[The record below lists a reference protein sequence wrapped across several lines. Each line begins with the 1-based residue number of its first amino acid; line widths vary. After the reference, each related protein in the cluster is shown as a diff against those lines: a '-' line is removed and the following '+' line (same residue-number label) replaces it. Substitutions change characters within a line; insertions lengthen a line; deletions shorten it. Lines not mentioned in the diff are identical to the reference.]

1 MSEGMSAICHRY
13 ANSSSFKYKGCFFYV
28 SQYSVNW
35 LKLRIKLNTSLYVL
49 VSINAKCYHNA
60 EC

>member
-1 MSEGMSAICHRY
+1 MPYVTDMQIAAVLSIKAV
-13 ANSSSFKYKGCFFYV
+13 NFYV

-35 LKLRIKLNTSLYVL
+35 LKLRIKLNTCLYVL
-49 VSINAKCYHNA
+49 VNLNAKCYFNA